1 MQLEELKAYVEEH
14 TAALEADIKA
24 HFDEFVTFVT
34 TKEAEKP
41 PAPEASATPTPTPRP
56 LVTRDPD

>member
-14 TAALEADIKA
+14 TAELEAEIKA
-24 HFDEFVTFVT
+24 HFDTFVTFVADR
-34 TKEAEKP
+34 EAAKP
-41 PAPEASATPTPTPRP
+41 PVVPVGPPAARP